1 MNRKL
6 RFGTIT
12 LLSFVCLFTLT
23 TELQAQSIPTPASQL
38 GFEPGDDRKLADWEQ
53 ITKYFTVL
61 DKASDRV
68 MLREV
73 GKSTQGRPFLL
84 ATISSSKN
92 LKNLKKYQE
101 IQSKLA
107 DPRKIKSSSEL
118 EELIKKGKNV
128 VAISCSIH
136 SNEVVAAQMSM
147 QLAYTLA
154 SEKSDEM
161 KEILDN
167 TIILLFPSTNPDG
180 VDIVNHWYWKTLE
193 TKSEGTIPPE
203 LYHPYAGHDNNRDW
217 FMLNLVETRNVTDVF
232 YKEWF
237 PQIVYDVHQQGQ
249 YSSRMFVPPFLDP
262 PNPNIDPTLLR
273 QVALIGTK
281 MATDLQAAGFK
292 GVATNMLYDTWWHGG
307 MRTAP
312 YYHNAVGILTEAAS
326 VDLATP
332 LKITNEEMKAGKRLR
347 ANAEEDEGGR
357 RFTIRGLPNALE
369 RATHFPDPWQ
379 EGEWHPKDI
388 LKMEM
393 MTSRSLLKMV
403 TLYRE
408 TFLRNFYEA
417 GKRAIEANE
426 NDKEQPFAF
435 VIPKAQRNEFAALRM
450 VSILAAQG
458 IEIHE
463 ATKNFTVDGM
473 SYEAGSRVVMLNQP
487 YRAGAKALLEV
498 QQYPERRLYPNG
510 PAEAPY
516 DVAGWT
522 LPMQMG
528 VDCITA
534 KQKFEVELKLLSD
547 GELRETVKKNHPRIE
562 TKARVGLY
570 KSFAASM
577 DEGWTRLVFD
587 QYQLKYRSLLD
598 AEIRGENLRQKFDV
612 IVLPDQSARSMIN
625 GQNVKTYPEE
635 FSGGIGKDGVKNLQT
650 FVEAGGTLICFD
662 NAARFAIQEFKL
674 PLKNALNGVKTSDF
688 YCPGSILKVEL
699 DQNHPITKGY
709 GATVDAYFSSSSAF
723 EITDPLQAQAVGKY
737 AETNVLR
744 SGWLLGEK
752 YLAGKAAIVDAQ
764 LGSGHVILFGFRP
777 QHRAQAVGTY
787 GLIFNSINL
796 N

>member
-1 MNRKL
+1 MNRML

-12 LLSFVCLFTLT
+12 LISLVCLFTLT
-23 TELQAQSIPTPASQL
+23 IQAQSIPTPASRL

-68 MLREV
+68 TVREV

-101 IQSKLA
+101 IQAKLA

-161 KEILDN
+161 KEILNN

-180 VDIVNHWYWKTLE
+180 VDIVNHWYWKTLD

-326 VDLATP
+326 ADLATP
-332 LKITNEEMKAGKRLR
+332 LKITNDEMRAGKKYRPD
-347 ANAEEDEGGR
+347 AEEEEGGR

-369 RATHFPDPWQ
+369 RATHFPDPWL
-379 EGEWHPKDI
+379 EGEWRPKDI

-393 MTSRSLLKMV
+393 MTSRSLLNLV

-426 NDKEQPFAF
+426 SDKEQPFAF

-458 IEIHE
+458 IEVHE
-463 ATKNFTVDGM
+463 ATKSFTIDGTN
-473 SYEAGSRVVMLNQP
+473 YEAGSRIVKLNQP

-528 VDCITA
+528 VDCFAA

-547 GELRETVKKNHPRIE
+547 GELREAVKKNHPRIE

-587 QYQLKYRSLLD
+587 QYQLKYSSLLD
-598 AEIRGENLRQKFDV
+598 AEIRGGNLREKYDV

-635 FSGGIGKDGVKNLQT
+635 FSGGIGKVGVKNLQT

-699 DQNHPITKGY
+699 DQHHPITKGY

-723 EITDPLQAQAVGKY
+723 EITDPQQAQAVGKY
-737 AETNVLR
+737 AATNVLR

-752 YLAGKAAIVDAQ
+752 YLAGKAAIVDAR

-787 GLIFNSINL
+787 GLIFNSVNL
-796 N
+796 D

>member
-6 RFGTIT
+6 TVRVLRIA
-12 LLSFVCLFTLT
+12 LLSLTFLTLT
-23 TELQAQSIPTPASQL
+23 TEPKAQSIPTPASQL
-38 GFEPGDDRKLADWEQ
+38 GFELGDDRKLADWEQ

-68 MLREV
+68 TVREV

-107 DPRKIKSSSEL
+107 DPRKIKSLSEL
-118 EELIKKGKNV
+118 EELIKKGKTV

-161 KEILDN
+161 KAILDN

-180 VDIVNHWYWKTLE
+180 VDIVNHWYWKTLG

-326 VDLATP
+326 ADLATP
-332 LKITNEEMKAGKRLR
+332 LKITNEEMRAGKKLR
-347 ANAEEDEGGR
+347 ANVEEDEGSR

-417 GKRAIEANE
+417 GKRAIETNE
-426 NDKEQPFAF
+426 KDQPSAF
-435 VIPKAQRNEFAALRM
+435 VIPKSQRNEFAALRM

-458 IEIHE
+458 IEVHE
-463 ATKNFTVDGM
+463 ATKPFTVDGTN
-473 SYEAGSRVVMLNQP
+473 YEAGSRVVRLNQP

-510 PAEAPY
+510 PAEPPY

-528 VDCITA
+528 VDCFA
-534 KQKFEVELKLLSD
+534 VKQKFEVELKLLSD
-547 GELRETVKKNHPRIE
+547 AELREAVKKNQPRVE

-570 KSFAASM
+570 KSFAATM

-587 QYQLKYRSLLD
+587 QYQLKYNSLLD
-598 AEIRGENLRQKFDV
+598 AEIRGGNLREKYDV
-612 IVLPDQSARSMIN
+612 IVLPDQSTRAIIN

-635 FSGGIGKDGVKNLQT
+635 FSGGIGKDGVKNLQI

-674 PLKNALNGVKTSDF
+674 PIKNVLNNIKTSDF

-699 DQNHPITKGY
+699 DQNHPIAKGY
-709 GATVDAYFSSSSAF
+709 GATVDAYFASSSAF
-723 EITDPLQAQAVGKY
+723 EITDSGQAQVVGKY

-752 YLAGKAAIVDAQ
+752 YLAGKAAIVDAT

-777 QHRAQAVGTY
+777 QHRAQTLGTY
-787 GLIFNSINL
+787 GLVFNLIK
-796 N
+796 

>member
-1 MNRKL
+1 MNRML
-6 RFGTIT
+6 RFGTIA
-12 LLSFVCLFTLT
+12 LLSLVFFTSSTALK
-23 TELQAQSIPTPASQL
+23 AQSIPTPASQL

-53 ITKYFTVL
+53 ITKYFTAL

-73 GKSTQGRPFLL
+73 GKSTQGRPFLM

-101 IQSKLA
+101 IQAKLA

-180 VDIVNHWYWKTLE
+180 VDIVNHWYWKTLD

-281 MATDLQAAGFK
+281 MAMDLQAAGFK

-332 LKITNEEMKAGKRLR
+332 LKITNEEMKAGKKLR
-347 ANAEEDEGGR
+347 ANVEEEEGGR

-379 EGEWHPKDI
+379 EGEWRPKDI

-417 GKRAIEANE
+417 GKRAVEASE
-426 NDKEQPFAF
+426 NDKEQPIAF

-463 ATKNFTVDGM
+463 ATKNFTIDGTD
-473 SYEAGSRVVMLNQP
+473 YEAGSRVVKLNQP

-510 PAEAPY
+510 PAEPPY

-528 VDCITA
+528 VDCFA
-534 KQKFEVELKLLSD
+534 VKQKFEAELKLLSD
-547 GELRETVKKNHPRIE
+547 AELREAVKKNHPHFE

-587 QYQLKYRSLLD
+587 QYQLKYSSLLD
-598 AEIRGENLRQKFDV
+598 TEIRSGNLREKYDV
-612 IVLPDQSARSMIN
+612 IVLPDQGARAITN
-625 GQNVKTYPEE
+625 GQNSKMYPEE
-635 FSGGIGKDGVKNLQT
+635 FSGGIGKDGVKNLQS

-662 NAARFAIQEFKL
+662 GSARFAIQEFKL
-674 PLKNALNGVKTSDF
+674 PVKNVLTGIKSSDF

-723 EITDPLQAQAVGKY
+723 EIMDPQQILTVGKY

-752 YLAGKAAIVDAQ
+752 YLAGKSSIVDAK
-764 LGSGHVILFGFRP
+764 LGSGHVVLFGFRP
-777 QHRAQAVGTY
+777 QHRAQTVGTY
-787 GLIFNSINL
+787 GLVFNAINF